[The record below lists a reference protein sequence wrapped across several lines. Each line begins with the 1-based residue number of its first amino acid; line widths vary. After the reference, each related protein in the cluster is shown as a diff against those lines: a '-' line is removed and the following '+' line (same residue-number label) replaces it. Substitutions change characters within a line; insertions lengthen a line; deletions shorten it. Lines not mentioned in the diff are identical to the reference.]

1 LPNIKSAEKRVR
13 VTEKKRLRN
22 KSVRTMCKTNITKA
36 ERLIFLGDTAAA
48 QEAVAVAITSLD
60 KATEKGII
68 HLNNAARRK
77 SRLMKKFNE
86 LQAQSPAPA
95 AAPAKPK
102 AAKPKPKPK
111 AAKPRAAKAKAKPK
125 TKAAEAKTK
134 AKPKATKAK
143 PKAVKPKAAEAKP
156 KAKATKAK
164 PKKATK
170 APEKLDSEG

>member
-36 ERLIFLGDTAAA
+36 ERLIFQGDTAAA

-60 KATEKGII
+60 KAAEKGII

-111 AAKPRAAKAKAKPK
+111 AAKPKAAKAKAKPK
-125 TKAAEAKTK
+125 TKAAGAKT
-134 AKPKATKAK
+134 
-143 PKAVKPKAAEAKP
+143 

-164 PKKATK
+164 PKKAEK